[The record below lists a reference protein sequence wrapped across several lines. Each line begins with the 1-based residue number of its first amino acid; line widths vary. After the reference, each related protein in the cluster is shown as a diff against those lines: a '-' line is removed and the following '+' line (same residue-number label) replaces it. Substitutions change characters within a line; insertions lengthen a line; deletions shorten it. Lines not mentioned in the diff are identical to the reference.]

1 MIKRKLVMACLFVL
15 AVQLAR
21 VCLLADT
28 KDQQMTLAE
37 EIPDGTEVSVSGTVE
52 WVREKEKI
60 TAVCL
65 RKNQVRY
72 AGTILKESKLVVCI
86 RPDQLKEQLNIGD
99 KVIAEGE
106 KESFDAARNPGN
118 FDQKE
123 YYRKQGIHVKV
134 RADTLEKQ
142 SEKSLLYDRIKNEM
156 WKWRKK
162 LSGQLQTKMG
172 SYYGGTM
179 SAILMGEK
187 SGLDEEMRKLYQKN
201 GMGHLL
207 AISGL
212 HMSLIGMGL
221 YSFLRKAGTSFFT
234 AGMAGSSFLLL
245 YTGMTGN
252 GIASQRAW
260 IMFAMRMGAEI
271 TGREYDALTGLAAAA
286 VWICLRQPLYLT
298 DAGFLLSFGAILGII
313 LIEPVYAGEKAEKE
327 KKERE
332 KKPVFLKGLSA
343 SFAVNTV
350 LMGPVLW
357 FYYEIPVYSVILN
370 LVVIPLLPV
379 AMGAGLLGLGI
390 LRFSERAGGGCL
402 NLSKAILWIY
412 DRIGE
417 LAARLPVSR
426 WVTGKPPLYLLVL
439 YYGLILLICIWFYRL
454 KERRTEKEQRKT
466 KSRER
471 WVGVP
476 GILLVCLS
484 VLLPGSCWLMHQV
497 QGQVTVTVLD
507 VGQGDGICIRMPGGK
522 NCLIDGGSSDVS
534 SVGAYRIEPYLL
546 YCGIRN
552 IDYAFVSHG
561 DEDHISGIRE
571 LLQDQKLGIGIRTL
585 VLPAEKY
592 WDEKLKELAVLAAE
606 NGTRI
611 AEIHAGEQVVDG
623 TGEQKMSL
631 RCIGPEMVLSESGNA
646 ASMVLQAEYGNFSML
661 LTGDVEGAG
670 EKQLVKSGRLG
681 KCRILKAAHHG
692 SKNSG
697 TEEFLDAVE
706 PQIVLISAG
715 RGNRYGHPHEETLE
729 RLKSRNCQVYSTQQC
744 GAVTIQSDGKK
755 LFFSRKCGGG
765 GSD

>member
-162 LSGQLQTKMG
+162 LSGQLRTKMG

-179 SAILMGEK
+179 SAILLGEK

-201 GMGHLL
+201 
-207 AISGL
+207 
-212 HMSLIGMGL
+212 GMGL

-402 NLSKAILWIY
+402 NLCKAILWIY

-426 WVTGKPPLYLLVL
+426 WVTGKPPLYLLVI
-439 YYGLILLICIWFYRL
+439 YYGLILWICIWFYRL

-471 WVGVP
+471 WMGVP

-571 LLQDQKLGIGIRTL
+571 LLEDQRLGIGIRTL
-585 VLPAEKY
+585 VLPAEEY

-631 RCIGPEMVLSESGNA
+631 RCIGPEMGLSESGNA

>member
-179 SAILMGEK
+179 SAILLGEK

-350 LMGPVLW
+350 LMGPALW
-357 FYYEIPVYSVILN
+357 FYY
-370 LVVIPLLPV
+370 
-379 AMGAGLLGLGI
+379 
-390 LRFSERAGGGCL
+390 
-402 NLSKAILWIY
+402 
-412 DRIGE
+412 
-417 LAARLPVSR
+417 
-426 WVTGKPPLYLLVL
+426 
-439 YYGLILLICIWFYRL
+439 
-454 KERRTEKEQRKT
+454 
-466 KSRER
+466 
-471 WVGVP
+471 
-476 GILLVCLS
+476 
-484 VLLPGSCWLMHQV
+484 
-497 QGQVTVTVLD
+497 
-507 VGQGDGICIRMPGGK
+507 
-522 NCLIDGGSSDVS
+522 
-534 SVGAYRIEPYLL
+534 
-546 YCGIRN
+546 
-552 IDYAFVSHG
+552 
-561 DEDHISGIRE
+561 
-571 LLQDQKLGIGIRTL
+571 
-585 VLPAEKY
+585 
-592 WDEKLKELAVLAAE
+592 
-606 NGTRI
+606 
-611 AEIHAGEQVVDG
+611 
-623 TGEQKMSL
+623 
-631 RCIGPEMVLSESGNA
+631 
-646 ASMVLQAEYGNFSML
+646 
-661 LTGDVEGAG
+661 
-670 EKQLVKSGRLG
+670 
-681 KCRILKAAHHG
+681 
-692 SKNSG
+692 
-697 TEEFLDAVE
+697 
-706 PQIVLISAG
+706 
-715 RGNRYGHPHEETLE
+715 
-729 RLKSRNCQVYSTQQC
+729 
-744 GAVTIQSDGKK
+744 
-755 LFFSRKCGGG
+755 
-765 GSD
+765 

>member
-179 SAILMGEK
+179 SAILLGEK

-245 YTGMTGN
+245 DLQAAREWNCKSEGMDYVCNANGSRNNWKRIRCTDRTGGSRSMDLPETAVVSDRCGIFTFFWCNFGDNSDRTGVC
-252 GIASQRAW
+252 GGKSGEGKE
-260 IMFAMRMGAEI
+260 GAGKE
-271 TGREYDALTGLAAAA
+271 
-286 VWICLRQPLYLT
+286 
-298 DAGFLLSFGAILGII
+298 AGF
-313 LIEPVYAGEKAEKE
+313 P
-327 KKERE
+327 ER
-332 KKPVFLKGLSA
+332 
-343 SFAVNTV
+343 T
-350 LMGPVLW
+350 
-357 FYYEIPVYSVILN
+357 
-370 LVVIPLLPV
+370 
-379 AMGAGLLGLGI
+379 
-390 LRFSERAGGGCL
+390 FSKFCSEYGTDG
-402 NLSKAILWIY
+402 
-412 DRIGE
+412 
-417 LAARLPVSR
+417 
-426 WVTGKPPLYLLVL
+426 TG
-439 YYGLILLICIWFYRL
+439 
-454 KERRTEKEQRKT
+454 
-466 KSRER
+466 
-471 WVGVP
+471 
-476 GILLVCLS
+476 
-484 VLLPGSCWLMHQV
+484 
-497 QGQVTVTVLD
+497 
-507 VGQGDGICIRMPGGK
+507 
-522 NCLIDGGSSDVS
+522 
-534 SVGAYRIEPYLL
+534 
-546 YCGIRN
+546 
-552 IDYAFVSHG
+552 
-561 DEDHISGIRE
+561 
-571 LLQDQKLGIGIRTL
+571 TL
-585 VLPAEKY
+585 VL
-592 WDEKLKELAVLAAE
+592 L
-606 NGTRI
+606 
-611 AEIHAGEQVVDG
+611 
-623 TGEQKMSL
+623 
-631 RCIGPEMVLSESGNA
+631 
-646 ASMVLQAEYGNFSML
+646 
-661 LTGDVEGAG
+661 
-670 EKQLVKSGRLG
+670 
-681 KCRILKAAHHG
+681 
-692 SKNSG
+692 
-697 TEEFLDAVE
+697 
-706 PQIVLISAG
+706 
-715 RGNRYGHPHEETLE
+715 
-729 RLKSRNCQVYSTQQC
+729 
-744 GAVTIQSDGKK
+744 
-755 LFFSRKCGGG
+755 
-765 GSD
+765 